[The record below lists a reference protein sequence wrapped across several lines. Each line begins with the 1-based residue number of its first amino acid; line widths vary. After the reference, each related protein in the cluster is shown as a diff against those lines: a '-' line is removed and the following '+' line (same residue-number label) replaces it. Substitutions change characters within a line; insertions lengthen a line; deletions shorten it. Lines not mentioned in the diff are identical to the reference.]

1 MSSIEQQINPFI
13 ADELSQAFGAAIATH
28 AHLAVQ
34 IRRHPTD
41 TGQAIDVLRPQ
52 GSGNRQGLGHAAEQ
66 QNAFH

>member
-1 MSSIEQQINPFI
+1 MSRIQQQINPFI
-13 ADELSQAFGAAIATH
+13 ADELRQAFGTAIATH
-28 AHLAVQ
+28 TNLAVQ